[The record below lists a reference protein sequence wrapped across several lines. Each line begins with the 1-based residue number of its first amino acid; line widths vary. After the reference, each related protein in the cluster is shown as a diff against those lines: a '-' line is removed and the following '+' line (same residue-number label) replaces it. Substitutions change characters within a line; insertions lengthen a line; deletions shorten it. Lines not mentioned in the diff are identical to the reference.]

1 MKSIIGTCGT
11 LKLLMWIA
19 MSAILFS
26 FSGDM
31 GTDSYKVY
39 LNDKLVLQ
47 QYVMRQA
54 ATIPILPLEGAVP
67 TDELRIYYNHCGKI
81 GTSRKISIM
90 SDADKKLKDWSFANV
105 NGTDTGMNFQLK
117 DIQSL
122 GKVNAKIKVMYTSNE
137 IPDGIP
143 LASIVTK
150 DIKTASN

>member
-1 MKSIIGTCGT
+1 MKSIISTSGT
-11 LKLLMWIA
+11 LRLLMWIA
-19 MSAILFS
+19 VSAILFS
-26 FSGDM
+26 FSGDI

-54 ATIPILPLEGAVP
+54 ATIPTLPLEGAVAG
-67 TDELRIYYNHCGKI
+67 DELRIYYNHCGKI
-81 GTSRKISIM
+81 GTSRNISIR
-90 SDADKKLKDWSFANV
+90 SDADKKLKDWSFADV
-105 NGTDTGMNFQLK
+105 SGTDTGMNFRVK

-122 GKVNAKIKVMYTSNE
+122 GKANAKVKVVYTSKE
-137 IPDGIP
+137 TPDGIT